1 MEIILNRPYHF
12 NPEPDDYVV
21 LVDRLWPRGV
31 RKTALKLDEW
41 NKIITPSPELR
52 KWFNHD
58 PEKLETF
65 RSKYLQELQHQR
77 SELSR
82 LRDIASNRRLV
93 LVYAAKNPTVNHA
106 LILKEA
112 IENA

>member
-1 MEIILNRPYHF
+1 MEIILKRPYHF